1 MLRSGGRLE
10 AFPMPLG
17 SERTLGLAGPYG
29 TPLIAELPAPADPAG
44 GVSCAKA
51 CPGRYKLPSTARTS
65 AVMRDIWPSGNFNN
79 KVSRGFPQARPSTS
93 PCDVRLGSFSAKSCR
108 PDDVRFTP
116 DSDRTADMVEG
127 PFRARRRQRYL
138 STKQIY
144 LSTKKKTPAEIVRG
158 LKCGRLR
165 RFRYNSPESA
175 ASTSKVSGSRKGSL
189 YDL

>member
-1 MLRSGGRLE
+1 VTARVGAVGVEETTGAGVLLRSGGRLE

-79 KVSRGFPQARPSTS
+79 KVSRGFSQARPAL
-93 PCDVRLGSFSAKSCR
+93 RLVMSAVGQKAKFRGYQRKSALAPKDGVIGR
-108 PDDVRFTP
+108 P
-116 DSDRTADMVEG
+116 S
-127 PFRARRRQRYL
+127 L
-138 STKQIY
+138 WI
-144 LSTKKKTPAEIVRG
+144 AEDFG
-158 LKCGRLR
+158 CC
-165 RFRYNSPESA
+165 
-175 ASTSKVSGSRKGSL
+175 ASG
-189 YDL
+189 